1 MIRVS
6 ERKKGKKERKKDY
19 GKQGKMKKFRK
30 KKEKVLEWLTMKLIF
45 SSNGLLSTP
54 LDSPLIASKVKEVED
69 FFTKYIIFPFRGLW
83 YG

>member
-6 ERKKGKKERKKDY
+6 ERKKGKKERKIMVSMA
-19 GKQGKMKKFRK
+19 KMKKFRK

-54 LDSPLIASKVKEVED
+54 LDYPLIASKVKEVED